1 MPDKP
6 IVLID
11 LNILLDVL
19 QKREQF
25 YEASAR
31 LLAAVEVGKVRG
43 LVAAHS
49 ITTLFYLVRKDRS
62 TSEARATIT
71 NLLQFVEIAPIEQNT
86 IEQALNLDYADFE
99 DAVLTKADFTRA
111 ILIGATFKAERF
123 TDGIRRRERQ
133 HGSSQHRGGD
143 RLDEETVE
151 LQIRRIEN
159 GFDGRD
165 DGDVVAEQ

>member
-6 IVLID
+6 VVLID

-49 ITTLFYLVRKDRS
+49 ITTLFYLIRKDRS
-62 TSEARATIT
+62 VADARATIT
-71 NLLQFVEIAPIEQNT
+71 NLLQFIEIAPVDQTT
-86 IEQALNLDYADFE
+86 IEQALNLDYRDFE
-99 DAVLTKADFTRA
+99 DAVQMISTVQCKVDYLITRNEKDYQPALLPILRPVDF
-111 ILIGATFKAERF
+111 LGA
-123 TDGIRRRERQ
+123 
-133 HGSSQHRGGD
+133 
-143 RLDEETVE
+143 L
-151 LQIRRIEN
+151 
-159 GFDGRD
+159 
-165 DGDVVAEQ
+165 